1 MIYAI
6 AMSNNKLSHQ
16 FSKSDSFAFYN
27 EKNQSIA
34 VHDNPALD
42 ITGCFAKLLI
52 IQLLQ
57 EMHCEVVIVRKVGE
71 KTLTKLLN
79 AGLKIEQGNTR
90 DDIET
95 LLESAKLHRR
105 SLNTPEQG
113 VLKKASH
120 KNAGGRCCSHH

>member
-16 FSKSDSFAFYN
+16 FSKSESFAFYN
-27 EKNQSIA
+27 EKNQVIA

-42 ITGCFAKLLI
+42 ITGCSAKLLI

-57 EMHCEVVIVRKVGE
+57 EMHCDVVIVRKVGE
-71 KTLTKLLN
+71 KTLAKLLN

-105 SLNTPEQG
+105 SLNAPEQG

>member
-6 AMSNNKLSHQ
+6 AMTNNKLSHQ
-16 FSKSDSFAFYN
+16 FSKSDNFAFYN
-27 EKNQSIA
+27 EKYQIIA
-34 VHDNPALD
+34 VHDNPALG
-42 ITGCFAKLLI
+42 ITGCSAKLLI

-57 EMHCEVVIVRKVGE
+57 EMHCDVVIVRKVGE
-71 KTLTKLLN
+71 KTLAKLLN
-79 AGLKIEQGNTR
+79 AGLQVEQGNTR
-90 DDIET
+90 DDIKT

-113 VLKKASH
+113 VLKKASD